1 MWRVALDPPAAHVDA
16 LADLLS
22 PDERTRATR
31 LRAAER
37 RRRFVVAR
45 GVLRTILA
53 RYLDA
58 EPASLRFDYG
68 PHGKPALMAAPLRFN
83 LSHSHDLA
91 LVAVARERE
100 VGIDVERV
108 RDTVEVARLAA
119 RFFSPPEQALLAA
132 LSPADRPGAFFRLW
146 TCKEAYLKATGEGMS
161 RALGTLDVTGAA
173 NTRAPQVLVR
183 GAVDDRFTL
192 HGLRPDPG
200 YAAALA
206 VGSGATRLSG
216 WRWPR

>member
-1 MWRVALDPPAAHVDA
+1 MWQVGLDPPAANVAA

-22 PDERTRATR
+22 PDEHARAAR

-45 GVLRTILA
+45 GVLRTILG
-53 RYLDA
+53 RYLGLD
-58 EPASLRFDYG
+58 STTLRFDYG
-68 PHGKPALMAAPLRFN
+68 PHGKPTLTTAPLRFN
-83 LSHSHDLA
+83 VSHSHDLA
-91 LVAVARERE
+91 LVAVTRERE

-119 RFFSPPEQALLAA
+119 RFFSSAEQALLAA
-132 LSPADRPGAFFRLW
+132 LPPADRPGAFFRLW
-146 TCKEAYLKATGEGMS
+146 TCKEAYLKATGEGVS
-161 RALGTLDVTGAA
+161 RALATLDMTG
-173 NTRAPQVLVR
+173 PQVLVR
-183 GAVDDRFTL
+183 GTVDDRFTL
-192 HGLRPDPG
+192 YGLRPDPG